1 MPRLF
6 TAIRLPPAIMDSL
19 LDTMEALEHA
29 RWQDDEQ
36 LHLTLTFL
44 DAVPPT
50 QVDDLIASLSRV
62 AFDRFD
68 LEVKGVDHFEHKG
81 RVNAVWAGIT
91 PCPALIALQA
101 RVAQACASAGVVPDH
116 RRYLPHITLARMNR
130 GGADLPAW
138 LARHALLLLPP
149 FTVSRFALFESTLG
163 HGGAIY
169 TALAEFPC
177 R

>member
-6 TAIRLPPAIMDSL
+6 TAIRLPPAIMDGL

-62 AFDRFD
+62 AFDRFE
-68 LEVKGVDHFEHKG
+68 LEVKGVGHFEQKG
-81 RVNAVWAGIT
+81 RVNAVWAGIA
-91 PCPALIALQA
+91 PCPALNALQA
-101 RVAQACASAGVVPDH
+101 RVAQACTAAGVPPDH
-116 RRYLPHITLARMNR
+116 RRYLPHITLARINR
-130 GGADLPAW
+130 GGANLPAW
-138 LARHALLLLPP
+138 LTRHAMLSLPP
-149 FTVSRFALFESTLG
+149 FAVSRFALFESTLR
-163 HGGAIY
+163 HGGASY
-169 TALAEFPC
+169 AALAEFPC
-177 R
+177 Q